1 MTKGLS
7 NFSNLTS
14 GVILPYAGEARQEI
28 NAAED
33 DLKDRLQ
40 TGIDLKKFLEDNG
53 GADLVSGDI
62 KYNEADLDRFLYVKN
77 SSDSINKALDSGTE
91 EEAQQHW
98 SKALEYC
105 NKAIELNP
113 NAGDQYHNRGTV
125 YFNTGFLEEAL
136 DDFYKELEISPNCA
150 SYNSIG
156 MIYHNQEKYKEAID
170 SFNAAI
176 ALDPD
181 ASWHHHNRGLSHLEL
196 GLPEK
201 AFEDFSRDIKI
212 NPNSA
217 ASFDKIAKLGALRNK
232 AISSHEQGR
241 ELQKSRHNE
250 EAIECFSHAI
260 ELFPDKH
267 WQHFDRGLSYF
278 RTGLEKEAL
287 DDFSKELEINPHPI
301 AQERSN
307 HEMAF
312 IYISIQD
319 YDKSKYHSK
328 KVIEI
333 DNDAN
338 LVARA
343 KLNVGY
349 LEDRAQKE
357 ADDKYWKDW
366 RDYLFLGKQVAKL
379 AVTVLLPV
387 IRELLKKQN
396 PADYLSEEDSEEN
409 VKTLARNM
417 VEISLKFEGMPQKDR
432 DALLAIDAEKSK
444 EIFSA
449 IFSFKDPTQL
459 DAFISNAL
467 GEAEDQNKKELKET
481 LKELH
486 SSIIDTGTT
495 RNKRNFVYDKII
507 TDTDSSKHPII
518 PEKLE
523 KFLKI
528 FRDEASRYMVE
539 IHDQVKKSEIEN
551 VLGELMDKV
560 EVKDLLD
567 DMIDKTEKPR
577 SNISTISAELKLA
590 HSKDIQRLS

>member
-14 GVILPYAGEARQEI
+14 GVTLPYAGEARQER
-28 NAAED
+28 NSAEN
-33 DLKDRLQ
+33 DLKERL
-40 TGIDLKKFLEDNG
+40 GIGVDLKKFLEDNG
-53 GADLVSGDI
+53 GANLVSGNI
-62 KYNEADLDRFLYVKN
+62 KYTGEDFDHFFYVEN
-77 SSDSINKALDSGTE
+77 SSESINKARNSNTK
-91 EEAQQHW
+91 EEAKQHW

-105 NKAIELNP
+105 NKAIELKP
-113 NAGDQYHNRGTV
+113 NAKDQYHNRGIV
-125 YFNTGFLEEAL
+125 YFDTGFLEEAL
-136 DDFYKELEISPNCA
+136 GDFYRELEISPNCA

-156 MIYHNQEKYKEAID
+156 MIYHNQGEYRKAID
-170 SFNAAI
+170 SFNEAI
-176 ALDPD
+176 ALDPN
-181 ASWHHHNRGLSHLEL
+181 AAWHHHHRGSSYLEL
-196 GLPEK
+196 GFPEK
-201 AFEDFSRDIKI
+201 AFEDFSREAEISH
-212 NPNSA
+212 NPNSI
-217 ASFDKIAKLGALRNK
+217 SKKEELIALKNEATSL
-232 AISSHEQGR
+232 HEQGR
-241 ELQKSRHNE
+241 ELQKYGNNE
-250 EAIECFSHAI
+250 AAIECFSHAI

-278 RTGLEKEAL
+278 RTGLKKEAL

-357 ADDKYWKDW
+357 ADDKYWQDW

-449 IFSFKDPTQL
+449 IFSLKDPAQL
-459 DAFISNAL
+459 DDFISNTL
-467 GEAEDQNKKELKET
+467 REVEDPNKEALKEI

-495 RNKRNFVYDKII
+495 MNKRNFVYDKII
-507 TDTDSSKHPII
+507 EDTDSSKHPII
-518 PEKLE
+518 PKKLE
-523 KFLKI
+523 ECLKI
-528 FRDEASRYMVE
+528 FRDEAARYMME
-539 IHDQVKKSEIEN
+539 IHDQVETSEVKNVLDELIDKVKIEN
-551 VLGELMDKV
+551 PLNDTTQEPPSIISVTSPGIKL
-560 EVKDLLD
+560 
-567 DMIDKTEKPR
+567 THNSQEK
-577 SNISTISAELKLA
+577 SIA
-590 HSKDIQRLS
+590 